1 MLFLPVQF
9 IAARNIHVLYTETRV
24 EINLSEFSAVI
35 RWRKS
40 NISWIRGSEKKKRE
54 RKKWTKSVCHRS
66 VGKVEA
72 REFFRLHDR
81 RVVHVGNENGKSFS
95 QQGCVCARAKVTIKG
110 KNRLATFPFSLFSF
124 TGETQP
130 VERRIDRRNAFVSRR
145 GTSRPDRSRI
155 PRFWNGRCSV
165 STFQEKKT
173 YTWIPSEGTSR
184 RIKEEIYIGRGG
196 MHTRNASLKSHQVP
210 SLSLRPTEIIS
221 KSCCA
226 LLHLGKKV
234 GKTPFSSSLFCIIA
248 TGRRF
253 SLYFSL
259 FASTN
264 ARSVNFV
271 SLSTKAH

>member
-1 MLFLPVQF
+1 M
-9 IAARNIHVLYTETRV
+9 
-24 EINLSEFSAVI
+24 
-35 RWRKS
+35 
-40 NISWIRGSEKKKRE
+40 
-54 RKKWTKSVCHRS
+54 
-66 VGKVEA
+66 
-72 REFFRLHDR
+72 
-81 RVVHVGNENGKSFS
+81 
-95 QQGCVCARAKVTIKG
+95 CARAKVTIKG

-173 YTWIPSEGTSR
+173 YTWIPSEGISR
-184 RIKEEIYIGRGG
+184 RIKEEIYIGGG
-196 MHTRNASLKSHQVP
+196 GRRARMHTRNASLKSHQVP

-253 SLYFSL
+253 FFYIFLFSL
-259 FASTN
+259 QQTLVRWTSLAFRRKRIKN
-264 ARSVNFV
+264 L
-271 SLSTKAH
+271 SLSRSFLSLHSD

>member
-1 MLFLPVQF
+1 M
-9 IAARNIHVLYTETRV
+9 
-24 EINLSEFSAVI
+24 
-35 RWRKS
+35 
-40 NISWIRGSEKKKRE
+40 
-54 RKKWTKSVCHRS
+54 
-66 VGKVEA
+66 GKV
-72 REFFRLHDR
+72 FP
-81 RVVHVGNENGKSFS
+81 

-145 GTSRPDRSRI
+145 GTSRSDRSRI

-173 YTWIPSEGTSR
+173 YTWIPSEGISR
-184 RIKEEIYIGRGG
+184 RIKEEIYIGGG
-196 MHTRNASLKSHQVP
+196 GRRARMHTRNASLKSHQVP

-234 GKTPFSSSLFCIIA
+234 GKTLFSSSLFCIIA

-253 SLYFSL
+253 FFYIFLFSL
-259 FASTN
+259 QQTLVRWTSLAFRRKRIKN
-264 ARSVNFV
+264 L
-271 SLSTKAH
+271 SLSRSFLSLHSD

>member
-1 MLFLPVQF
+1 MKLRVLPPNVVSARSIYRRQKYPRLIYRNEGRDKSVWILCCNPMAKIQYFLNPGF
-9 IAARNIHVLYTETRV
+9 
-24 EINLSEFSAVI
+24 
-35 RWRKS
+35 WK
-40 NISWIRGSEKKKRE
+40 KKKRE

-165 STFQEKKT
+165 STWRKKRHT
-173 YTWIPSEGTSR
+173 PEFPPKGQTEG
-184 RIKEEIYIGRGG
+184 
-196 MHTRNASLKSHQVP
+196 
-210 SLSLRPTEIIS
+210 
-221 KSCCA
+221 
-226 LLHLGKKV
+226 
-234 GKTPFSSSLFCIIA
+234 
-248 TGRRF
+248 
-253 SLYFSL
+253 
-259 FASTN
+259 
-264 ARSVNFV
+264 
-271 SLSTKAH
+271 